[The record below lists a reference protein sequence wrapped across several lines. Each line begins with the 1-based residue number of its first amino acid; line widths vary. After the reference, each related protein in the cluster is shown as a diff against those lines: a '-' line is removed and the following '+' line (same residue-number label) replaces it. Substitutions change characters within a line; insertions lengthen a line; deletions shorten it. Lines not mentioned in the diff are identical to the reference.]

1 MFLKWEKKMKKSE
14 SITDTLKA
22 SLETSTALLERI
34 KKLEDRV
41 DALEK
46 ENVNLRRLASQATK

>member
-1 MFLKWEKKMKKSE
+1 MKKSE